1 MTNNQKGILYAIVT
15 AFFWGF
21 LAIFLKIAVQ
31 KVAPQT
37 VVWFRFVVAFVM
49 LATWQLITNPSS
61 LKILIKPPKLL
72 VFAALGLSW
81 NYMGYML
88 GIHYTSPSNAQVV
101 IQTGPVILALS
112 GVLFFKEKIH
122 KLQLIGFVVAAIGFA
137 FFYSQQIKQMIGQQ
151 GQYNMGV
158 LFTLSG
164 AVAWAIYAIFQKQLV
179 VSNSSASLNLFLFG
193 LPAFIYIPFVDFAPL
208 AEISWVWWLV
218 LFLLGVNTLIAY
230 SCLALA
236 LKYTQA
242 NKVSIIIIVNPII
255 TFITMGILTEMNVSW
270 IESEHFSLLSILG
283 AIIVLSGAA
292 LVVGKRRRLKEQSTK

>member
-1 MTNNQKGILYAIVT
+1 MTNNQKGILYAIIT

-31 KVAPQT
+31 EVAPQT

-49 LATWQLITNPSS
+49 LAGWQLFKNPSS

-72 VFAALGLSW
+72 LFAAIGLSW

-101 IQTGPVILALS
+101 IQTGPIILALA
-112 GVLFFKEKIH
+112 GVLFFKERLQKV
-122 KLQLIGFVVAAIGFA
+122 QLIGFVVATIGFA
-137 FFYSQQIKQMIGQQ
+137 FFYSQQIGQMIGQQ

-158 LFTLSG
+158 LFTFSG
-164 AVAWAIYAIFQKQLV
+164 AIAWAIYAIFQKQLV
-179 VSNSSASLNLFLFG
+179 VSNSSAGLNLFLFG
-193 LPAFIYIPFVDFAPL
+193 FPAIVYIPFIDFAPL
-208 AEISWVWWLV
+208 TEINWIWWLV
-218 LFLLGVNTLIAY
+218 LFFLGVNTLVAY

-242 NKVSIIIIVNPII
+242 NKVSIIIIINPII
-255 TFITMGILTEMNVSW
+255 TFVTMGILTKMNVSW
-270 IESEHFSLLSILG
+270 IEGEHFPLLSILG
-283 AIIVLSGAA
+283 AVIVLSGAA
-292 LVVGKRRRLKEQSTK
+292 LVVGKREKLKKQSTN